1 MRTIRL
7 PGIVAGAV
15 LLLPLPATAGPIT
28 STAALR
34 QAVEQAWQRSPL
46 ARTLDARQDEAAA
59 ASALANSWLA
69 TAPTLG
75 LSERSDRWTDQ
86 RLQRETEVSLAA
98 QVLLPGQYTAR
109 RRHAARSSEELA
121 LLRDRARL
129 AVAGDVRQRLWE
141 AAAAREVLAE
151 KSDRQRHLEELRDD
165 VQRRVKAGDLPRSD
179 ALLAEQEVLAA
190 ANEVTLAKGRAAE
203 TMARL
208 AILTGLSE
216 LPELDPEPLA
226 DAPAAPHL
234 RLRATQASEERA
246 KAAVQLASAGTQSSP
261 TVALSMRR
269 ERGPNFAESDRSIA
283 VALQIPLVSA
293 TRDRPAA
300 AQAATQLAAASA
312 ERREAEA
319 AVAAELTLA
328 RLQLENAHAGLAAAT
343 RRVEAM
349 REHTAL
355 FEKAFSQGERSLA
368 ELLRSRAL
376 THEAEVALRQQRVAV
391 GLAHAQLNQALGNL
405 P

>member
-7 PGIVAGAV
+7 PGIAAGAA
-15 LLLPLPATAGPIT
+15 LLFPLLATADPIT

-46 ARTLDARQDEAAA
+46 ARALEARQEEAAA

-69 TAPTLG
+69 AAPTLG

-86 RLQRETEVSLAA
+86 RGQRETEVSLAA
-98 QVLLPGQYTAR
+98 QVLLPGQHTAR
-109 RRHAARSSEELA
+109 QRHAARSSEELA

-129 AVAGDVRQRLWE
+129 AVAGEVRQRLWE

-151 KSDRQRHLEELRDD
+151 KTDHRHHLEELRDD
-165 VQRRVKAGDLPRSD
+165 VARRVKAGDLARSD

-190 ANEVTLAKGRAAE
+190 ANEVTLARGRAAE
-203 TMARL
+203 TMTRL

-234 RLRATQASEERA
+234 RLRVTQASEERA

-269 ERGPNFAESDRSIA
+269 ERGAYLAESDRSIG
-283 VALQIPLVSA
+283 VALQIPIVGA
-293 TRDRPAA
+293 TRNRPAA
-300 AQAATQLAAASA
+300 ALAATQLATASA
-312 ERREAEA
+312 ERQEAES
-319 AVAAELTLA
+319 AVAAELSLA
-328 RLQLENAHAGLAAAT
+328 RLQLENVRAGLQAAV
-343 RRVEAM
+343 RRAEAM

-355 FEKAFSQGERSLA
+355 FEKAFAQGERSLA

-376 THEAEVALRQQRVAV
+376 THEAEVALRQQRVAI
-391 GLAHAQLNQALGNL
+391 GLAHAQLNQALGTL